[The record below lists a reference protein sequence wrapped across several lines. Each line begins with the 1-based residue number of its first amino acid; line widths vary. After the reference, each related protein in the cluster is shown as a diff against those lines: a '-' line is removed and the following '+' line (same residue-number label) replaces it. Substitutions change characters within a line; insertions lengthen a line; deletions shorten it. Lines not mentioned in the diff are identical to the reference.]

1 MRSEDYKR
9 LGIEERLEDGTWTM
23 ELQED
28 FEKSS
33 QIDAGVVRNWEAFGM
48 GDYFGDIWS
57 RPASGEP
64 WETIAAEL
72 APKIDAKIKEL
83 YETK

>member
-1 MRSEDYKR
+1 MKSGYEQA
-9 LGIEERLEDGTWTM
+9 IENGTWTE
-23 ELQED
+23 ELQKELD
-28 FEKSS
+28 KAK
-33 QIDAGVVRNWEAFGM
+33 QCDAGVLRNWEGFGM
-48 GDYFGDIWS
+48 GDYWGDIWS

>member
-1 MRSEDYKR
+1 M
-9 LGIEERLEDGTWTM
+9 
-23 ELQED
+23 
-28 FEKSS
+28 
-33 QIDAGVVRNWEAFGM
+33 RNWEAFGM